1 MGAEHVG
8 IVWNPL
14 KTSQE
19 DLEHALVEARGESS
33 QMRVS
38 WYETSEEDPGLDA
51 ARRAVDA
58 GADVVL
64 AAGGDGTVRAVAEYL
79 AETGAGAD
87 LGIIPLGTGN
97 LLARNLGIPLGD
109 SAAAFERALTG
120 EAGPIDIG
128 WAALTLDGEGEG
140 KGNSDSEGAGGDG
153 EAKRYA
159 FAVMAGFGIDAHMI
173 TETDDDLKD
182 RAGWL
187 AYVES
192 MGRALSAS
200 EVIDIRLSGPDGETA
215 SEQAH
220 TLLVGNCGSL
230 QGGITLLPDADP
242 ADGELDLLVLSAD
255 SIPGWADTMRNLV
268 WDNGLRRLFSP
279 TSSDED
285 QTRSSD
291 SATHRRIT
299 ELTVE
304 LDEPRVFEVDGD
316 ALGETSRVTISV
328 QPGAVRVR

>member
-1 MGAEHVG
+1 MSTGHVG
-8 IVWNPL
+8 IVWNPS
-14 KTSQE
+14 KTSRYE
-19 DLEHALVEARGESS
+19 LENALEKAFERVLTGTAEV
-33 QMRVS
+33 RVS
-38 WYETSEEDPGLDA
+38 WHETGEDDPGLGA
-51 ARRAVDA
+51 ARGAVEA

-64 AAGGDGTVRAVAEYL
+64 AAGGDGTVRAVAEHL
-79 AETGAGAD
+79 AESGARAE

-97 LLARNLGIPLGD
+97 LLARNLGVPLKD
-109 SAAAFERALTG
+109 LTAAFERALTG
-120 EAGPIDIG
+120 EAIPLDIG
-128 WAALTLDGEGEG
+128 WARLAVDGET
-140 KGNSDSEGAGGDG
+140 DG
-153 EAKRYA
+153 KRYA

-192 MGRALSAS
+192 LGRALSAS
-200 EVIDIRLSGPDGETA
+200 EVIDIRLSGQNLEPSD
-215 SEQAH
+215 EQAH
-220 TLLVGNCGSL
+220 TLLIGNCGSL
-230 QGGITLLPDADP
+230 QGGMTLLPDADP
-242 ADGELDLLVLSAD
+242 SDGELDLLVLSAD

-268 WDNGLRRLFSP
+268 WDNGLRRLLSP
-279 TSSDED
+279 SSSEED
-285 QTRSSD
+285 QAKSSD

-316 ALGETSRVTISV
+316 ALGETNRVEISV

>member
-1 MGAEHVG
+1 MSTGHVG
-8 IVWNPL
+8 IVWNPS
-14 KTSQE
+14 KTSRYE
-19 DLEHALVEARGESS
+19 LENALEKAFERVLTGTAEV
-33 QMRVS
+33 RVS
-38 WYETSEEDPGLDA
+38 WHETGEDDPGLGA
-51 ARRAVDA
+51 ARGAVEA

-64 AAGGDGTVRAVAEYL
+64 AAGGDGTVRAVAEHL
-79 AETGAGAD
+79 AESGARAE

-97 LLARNLGIPLGD
+97 LLARNLGVPLKD
-109 SAAAFERALTG
+109 LTAAFERALTG
-120 EAGPIDIG
+120 EAIPLDIG
-128 WAALTLDGEGEG
+128 WARLAVDGET
-140 KGNSDSEGAGGDG
+140 DG
-153 EAKRYA
+153 KRYA

-192 MGRALSAS
+192 LGRALSAS
-200 EVIDIRLSGPDGETA
+200 EVIEIRLSGQNLEPSD
-215 SEQAH
+215 EQAH
-220 TLLVGNCGSL
+220 TLLIGNCGSL
-230 QGGITLLPDADP
+230 QGGMTLLPDADP
-242 ADGELDLLVLSAD
+242 SDGELDLLVLSAD

-268 WDNGLRRLFSP
+268 WDNGLRRLLSP
-279 TSSDED
+279 SSSDED
-285 QTRSSD
+285 QAKSSD

-316 ALGETSRVTISV
+316 ALGETNRVEISV

>member
-1 MGAEHVG
+1 MSTGHVG
-8 IVWNPL
+8 IVWNPS
-14 KTSQE
+14 KTSRYE
-19 DLEHALVEARGESS
+19 LENALEKAFERVLTGTAEV
-33 QMRVS
+33 RVS
-38 WYETSEEDPGLDA
+38 WHETGEDDPGLGA
-51 ARRAVDA
+51 ARGAVEA

-64 AAGGDGTVRAVAEYL
+64 AAGGDGTVRAVAEHL
-79 AETGAGAD
+79 AESGARAE

-97 LLARNLGIPLGD
+97 LLARNLGVPLKD
-109 SAAAFERALTG
+109 LTAAFERALTG
-120 EAGPIDIG
+120 EAIPLDIG
-128 WAALTLDGEGEG
+128 WARLAVDGET
-140 KGNSDSEGAGGDG
+140 DG
-153 EAKRYA
+153 KRYA

-173 TETDDDLKD
+173 TETDDDLKG

-192 MGRALSAS
+192 LGRALSAS
-200 EVIDIRLSGPDGETA
+200 EVIDIRLSGQNLEPSD
-215 SEQAH
+215 EQAH

-230 QGGITLLPDADP
+230 QGGMTLLPDADP
-242 ADGELDLLVLSAD
+242 SDGELDLLVLSAD

-268 WDNGLRRLFSP
+268 WDNGLRRLLSP
-279 TSSDED
+279 SSSDED
-285 QTRSSD
+285 QAKSSD

-316 ALGETSRVTISV
+316 ALGETSRVEISV

>member
-1 MGAEHVG
+1 MSTGHVG
-8 IVWNPL
+8 IVWNPS
-14 KTSQE
+14 KTSRDE
-19 DLEHALVEARGESS
+19 LENALEKAFERVLKGTAEV
-33 QMRVS
+33 RVS
-38 WYETSEEDPGLDA
+38 WHETSEDDPGLGA
-51 ARRAVDA
+51 ARVAVEA

-64 AAGGDGTVRAVAEYL
+64 AAGGDGTVRAVAEHL
-79 AETGAGAD
+79 AETGARAD

-97 LLARNLGIPLGD
+97 LLARNLGVPLKD
-109 SAAAFERALTG
+109 LTAAFERALTG
-120 EAGPIDIG
+120 EAIPLDIG
-128 WAALTLDGEGEG
+128 WARLAVHGETDGE
-140 KGNSDSEGAGGDG
+140 
-153 EAKRYA
+153 RYA

-192 MGRALSAS
+192 LGRALSAS
-200 EVIDIRLSGPDGETA
+200 EVIDIRLSGPNLEPSD
-215 SEQAH
+215 EQAH
-220 TLLVGNCGSL
+220 TLLIGNCGSL
-230 QGGITLLPDADP
+230 QGGMTLLPDADP
-242 ADGELDLLVLSAD
+242 GDGELDLLVLSAD

-268 WDNGLRRLFSP
+268 WDNGLRRLLSP
-279 TSSDED
+279 SSSDED
-285 QTRSSD
+285 QAKSSD

-316 ALGETSRVTISV
+316 ALGETSRVEISV

>member
-1 MGAEHVG
+1 MSTGHVG
-8 IVWNPL
+8 IVWNPS
-14 KTSQE
+14 KTSRYE
-19 DLEHALVEARGESS
+19 LENALEKAFERVLTGTAEV
-33 QMRVS
+33 RVS
-38 WYETSEEDPGLDA
+38 WHETGEDDPGLGA
-51 ARRAVDA
+51 ARGAVEA

-64 AAGGDGTVRAVAEYL
+64 AAGGDGTVRAVAEHL
-79 AETGAGAD
+79 AESGARAE

-97 LLARNLGIPLGD
+97 LLARNLGVPLKD
-109 SAAAFERALTG
+109 LTAAFERALTG
-120 EAGPIDIG
+120 EAIPLDIG
-128 WAALTLDGEGEG
+128 WARLAVDGET
-140 KGNSDSEGAGGDG
+140 DG
-153 EAKRYA
+153 KRYA

-173 TETDDDLKD
+173 AETDDDLKD

-192 MGRALSAS
+192 LGRALSAS
-200 EVIDIRLSGPDGETA
+200 EVIDIRLSGQNLEPSD
-215 SEQAH
+215 EQAH

-230 QGGITLLPDADP
+230 QGGMTLLPDADP
-242 ADGELDLLVLSAD
+242 SDGELDLLVLSAD

-268 WDNGLRRLFSP
+268 WDNGLRRLLSP
-279 TSSDED
+279 SSSDED
-285 QTRSSD
+285 QAKSSD

-316 ALGETSRVTISV
+316 ALGETNRVEISV

>member
-1 MGAEHVG
+1 MSTGHVG
-8 IVWNPL
+8 IVWNPS
-14 KTSQE
+14 KTSRYE
-19 DLEHALVEARGESS
+19 LENALEKAFERVLTGTAEV
-33 QMRVS
+33 RVS
-38 WYETSEEDPGLDA
+38 WHETGEDDPGLGA
-51 ARRAVDA
+51 ARGAVEA

-64 AAGGDGTVRAVAEYL
+64 AAGGDGTVRAVAEHL
-79 AETGAGAD
+79 AESGARAE

-97 LLARNLGIPLGD
+97 LLARNLGVPLKD
-109 SAAAFERALTG
+109 LTAAFERALTG
-120 EAGPIDIG
+120 EAIPLDIG
-128 WAALTLDGEGEG
+128 WARLAVDGET
-140 KGNSDSEGAGGDG
+140 DG
-153 EAKRYA
+153 KRYA

-192 MGRALSAS
+192 LGRALSAS
-200 EVIDIRLSGPDGETA
+200 EVIDIRLSGQNLEPSD
-215 SEQAH
+215 EQAH
-220 TLLVGNCGSL
+220 TLLIGNSGSL
-230 QGGITLLPDADP
+230 QGGMTLLPDADP
-242 ADGELDLLVLSAD
+242 SDGELDLLVLSAD

-268 WDNGLRRLFSP
+268 WDNGLRRLLSP
-279 TSSDED
+279 SSSDED
-285 QTRSSD
+285 QAKSSD

-316 ALGETSRVTISV
+316 ALGETNRVEISV

>member
-1 MGAEHVG
+1 MSTGHVG
-8 IVWNPL
+8 IVWNPS
-14 KTSQE
+14 KTSRDE
-19 DLEHALVEARGESS
+19 LENALEKAFERVLTGTAEV
-33 QMRVS
+33 RVS
-38 WYETSEEDPGLDA
+38 WHETSEDDPGLGA
-51 ARRAVDA
+51 ARVAVEA

-64 AAGGDGTVRAVAEYL
+64 AAGGDGTVRAVAEHL
-79 AETGAGAD
+79 AETGARAD

-97 LLARNLGIPLGD
+97 LLARNLGVPLKD
-109 SAAAFERALTG
+109 LTAAFERALTG
-120 EAGPIDIG
+120 EAIPLDIG
-128 WAALTLDGEGEG
+128 WARLAVDGET
-140 KGNSDSEGAGGDG
+140 DG
-153 EAKRYA
+153 KRYT

-192 MGRALSAS
+192 LGRALSAS
-200 EVIDIRLSGPDGETA
+200 EVIDIRLSGPNLEPSD
-215 SEQAH
+215 EQAH
-220 TLLVGNCGSL
+220 TLLIGNCGSL
-230 QGGITLLPDADP
+230 QGGMTLLPDADP
-242 ADGELDLLVLSAD
+242 GDGELDLLVLSAD

-268 WDNGLRRLFSP
+268 WDNGLRRLLSP
-279 TSSDED
+279 SSSDED
-285 QTRSSD
+285 QAKSSD

-316 ALGETSRVTISV
+316 ALGETSRVEISV

>member
-1 MGAEHVG
+1 MSTGHVG
-8 IVWNPL
+8 IVWNPS
-14 KTSQE
+14 KTSRDE
-19 DLEHALVEARGESS
+19 LENALEKAFERVLTGTAEV
-33 QMRVS
+33 RVS
-38 WYETSEEDPGLDA
+38 WHETSEDDPGLGA
-51 ARRAVDA
+51 ARGAVEA

-64 AAGGDGTVRAVAEYL
+64 AAGGDGTVRAVAEHL
-79 AETGAGAD
+79 AESGARAD

-97 LLARNLGIPLGD
+97 LLARNLGVPLKD
-109 SAAAFERALTG
+109 LTAAFERALTG
-120 EAGPIDIG
+120 EAIPLDIG
-128 WAALTLDGEGEG
+128 WARLAVDGET
-140 KGNSDSEGAGGDG
+140 DG
-153 EAKRYA
+153 KRYA

-192 MGRALSAS
+192 LGRALSAS
-200 EVIDIRLSGPDGETA
+200 EVIDIRLSGPNLEPSD
-215 SEQAH
+215 EQAH
-220 TLLVGNCGSL
+220 TLLIGNCGSL
-230 QGGITLLPDADP
+230 QGGMTLLPDADP
-242 ADGELDLLVLSAD
+242 GDGELDLLVLSAD

-268 WDNGLRRLFSP
+268 WDNGLRRLLSP
-279 TSSDED
+279 SSSDED
-285 QTRSSD
+285 QAKSSD

-316 ALGETSRVTISV
+316 ALGETSRVEISV

>member
-1 MGAEHVG
+1 MSTGHVG
-8 IVWNPL
+8 IVWNPS
-14 KTSQE
+14 KTSRYE
-19 DLEHALVEARGESS
+19 LENALEKAFERVLTGTAEV
-33 QMRVS
+33 RVS
-38 WYETSEEDPGLDA
+38 WHETGEDDPGLGA
-51 ARRAVDA
+51 ARGAVEA

-64 AAGGDGTVRAVAEYL
+64 AAGGDGTVRAVAEHL
-79 AETGAGAD
+79 AESGARAE

-97 LLARNLGIPLGD
+97 LLARNLGVPLKD
-109 SAAAFERALTG
+109 LTAAFERALTG
-120 EAGPIDIG
+120 EAIPLDIG
-128 WAALTLDGEGEG
+128 WARLAVDGET
-140 KGNSDSEGAGGDG
+140 DG
-153 EAKRYA
+153 KRYA

-192 MGRALSAS
+192 LGRALSAS
-200 EVIDIRLSGPDGETA
+200 EVIDIRLSGQNLEPSD
-215 SEQAH
+215 EQAH
-220 TLLVGNCGSL
+220 TLLIGNCGSL
-230 QGGITLLPDADP
+230 QGGMILLPDADP
-242 ADGELDLLVLSAD
+242 SDGELDLLVLSAD

-268 WDNGLRRLFSP
+268 WDNGLRRLLSP
-279 TSSDED
+279 SSSEED
-285 QTRSSD
+285 QAKNSD

-316 ALGETSRVTISV
+316 ALGETNRVEISV

>member
-1 MGAEHVG
+1 MSTGHVG
-8 IVWNPL
+8 IVWNPS
-14 KTSQE
+14 KTSRYE
-19 DLEHALVEARGESS
+19 LENALEKAFERVLTGTAEV
-33 QMRVS
+33 RVS
-38 WYETSEEDPGLDA
+38 WHETGEDDPGLGA
-51 ARRAVDA
+51 ARGAVEA

-64 AAGGDGTVRAVAEYL
+64 AAGGDGTVRAVAEHL
-79 AETGAGAD
+79 AESGARAE

-97 LLARNLGIPLGD
+97 LLARNLGVPLKD
-109 SAAAFERALTG
+109 LTAAFERALTG
-120 EAGPIDIG
+120 EAIPLDIG
-128 WAALTLDGEGEG
+128 WARLAVDGET
-140 KGNSDSEGAGGDG
+140 DG
-153 EAKRYA
+153 KRYA

-192 MGRALSAS
+192 LGRALSSS
-200 EVIDIRLSGPDGETA
+200 EVIDIRLSGQNLEPSD
-215 SEQAH
+215 EQAH

-230 QGGITLLPDADP
+230 QGGMTLLPDADP
-242 ADGELDLLVLSAD
+242 SDGELDLLVLSAD

-268 WDNGLRRLFSP
+268 WDNGLRRLLSP
-279 TSSDED
+279 SSSDED
-285 QTRSSD
+285 QAKGSD

-316 ALGETSRVTISV
+316 ALGETNRVEISV

>member
-1 MGAEHVG
+1 MSTGHVG
-8 IVWNPL
+8 IVWNPS
-14 KTSQE
+14 KTSRYE
-19 DLEHALVEARGESS
+19 LENALEKAFERVLTGTAEV
-33 QMRVS
+33 RVS
-38 WYETSEEDPGLDA
+38 WHETGEDDPGLGA
-51 ARRAVDA
+51 ARGAVEA

-64 AAGGDGTVRAVAEYL
+64 AAGGDGTVRAVAEHL
-79 AETGAGAD
+79 AESGARAE

-97 LLARNLGIPLGD
+97 LLARNLGVPLKD
-109 SAAAFERALTG
+109 LTAAFERALTG
-120 EAGPIDIG
+120 EAIPLDIG
-128 WAALTLDGEGEG
+128 WARLAVDGET
-140 KGNSDSEGAGGDG
+140 DG
-153 EAKRYA
+153 KRYA

-192 MGRALSAS
+192 LGRALSAS
-200 EVIDIRLSGPDGETA
+200 EVIDIRLSGQNLEPSDEP
-215 SEQAH
+215 AH
-220 TLLVGNCGSL
+220 TLLIGNCGSL
-230 QGGITLLPDADP
+230 QGGMTLLPDADP
-242 ADGELDLLVLSAD
+242 GDGELDLLVLSAD

-268 WDNGLRRLFSP
+268 WDNGLRRLLSP
-279 TSSDED
+279 SSSDED
-285 QTRSSD
+285 QAKSSD

-316 ALGETSRVTISV
+316 ALGETNRVEISV

>member
-1 MGAEHVG
+1 MSTGHVG
-8 IVWNPL
+8 IVWNPS
-14 KTSQE
+14 KTSRYE
-19 DLEHALVEARGESS
+19 LENALEKAFERVLTGTAEV
-33 QMRVS
+33 RVS
-38 WYETSEEDPGLDA
+38 WHETGEDDPGLGA
-51 ARRAVDA
+51 ARGAVEA

-64 AAGGDGTVRAVAEYL
+64 AAGGDGTVRAVAEHL
-79 AETGAGAD
+79 AESGARAE

-97 LLARNLGIPLGD
+97 LLARNLGVPLKD
-109 SAAAFERALTG
+109 LTAAFERALTG
-120 EAGPIDIG
+120 EAIPLDIG
-128 WAALTLDGEGEG
+128 WARLAVDGET
-140 KGNSDSEGAGGDG
+140 DG
-153 EAKRYA
+153 KRYA

-192 MGRALSAS
+192 LGRALSAS
-200 EVIDIRLSGPDGETA
+200 EVIDIRLSGQNLEPSD
-215 SEQAH
+215 EQAH

-230 QGGITLLPDADP
+230 QGGMTLLPDADP
-242 ADGELDLLVLSAD
+242 SDGELDLLVLSAD

-268 WDNGLRRLFSP
+268 WDNGLRRLLSP
-279 TSSDED
+279 SSSDED
-285 QTRSSD
+285 QAKSSD

-316 ALGETSRVTISV
+316 ALGETNRVEISV